1 VKFGSIRLLVT
12 CLGADCYSVHGM
24 SGRLSLALT
33 PSAPEPLT
41 IPSRAGILPGSMIRL
56 LAALLPTLLA
66 AMRSRRDLV
75 LENLALRQQ
84 LVTLAGRRHPDIRP
98 ADRVF
103 WLLLRRSWSRWAEAL
118 TIVRPDTVVRW
129 HRAGF
134 RTYWNWL
141 SRRGKRSGHPL
152 LTREV
157 RSLIRRMATE
167 NPWGAPRIH
176 GELLC
181 LGFEVSERSVSRYLR
196 SLPQTPRANPTWT
209 TFLRNHRD
217 GIAAM
222 DFFTL
227 PTAMFRVLH
236 VFLVIRHGRRDVL
249 RCAVTTSP
257 TAAWVA
263 QQLRETF
270 PFELAPRFLIFD
282 RDAIF
287 SAGLTATI
295 RSMLME
301 PTRTSY
307 LSPWQ
312 NGVAERFVGTVRQEL
327 LDHVIVLNERH
338 LRQLIE
344 SFVTYYNVDRT
355 HLAVG
360 KDSPSGR
367 LAEQKPGVTSNV
379 VSLSRVGGLHHRYAW
394 RQAA

>member
-1 VKFGSIRLLVT
+1 MTHMCQPGGTARAIRARAQRRIGL
-12 CLGADCYSVHGM
+12 
-24 SGRLSLALT
+24 LSLAT
-33 PSAPEPLT
+33 SPSRPELLT
-41 IPSRAGILPGSMIRL
+41 ISPRAWILPGSMLRL
-56 LAALLPTLLA
+56 LVALLPTLFS
-66 AMRSRRDLV
+66 AMRSRQHLV
-75 LENLALRQQ
+75 IENLALRQQ
-84 LVTLAGRRHPDIRP
+84 LATLAGRRHPDIRP

-103 WLLLRRSWSRWAEAL
+103 WVLLHRYWSRWAQAL
-118 TIVRPDTVVRW
+118 AIVEPDTVVRW

-141 SRRGKRSGHPL
+141 SRRGKRSGRPPL
-152 LTREV
+152 PREV
-157 RSLIRRMATE
+157 RAPIRRMATE

-181 LGFEVSERSVSRYLR
+181 LGFDVSERGVSRYLR
-196 SLPQTPRANPTWT
+196 SLPRTPRGNATWT

-222 DFFTL
+222 DFFTV
-227 PTAMFRVLH
+227 PTAMFRVFH
-236 VFLVIRHGRRDVL
+236 VFVVIRHGRRDVV
-249 RCAVTTSP
+249 RCSVTTSP
-257 TAAWVA
+257 TSAWVA

-270 PFELAPRFLIFD
+270 PFESAPRFLIFD

-307 LSPWQ
+307 RSPWQ

-344 SFVTYYNVDRT
+344 SFVTYCNADRT
-355 HLAVG
+355 HLGIG
-360 KDSPSGR
+360 KDSPWGR
-367 LAEQKPGVTSNV
+367 HVEQRPGRKANV
-379 VSLSRVGGLHHRYAW
+379 VSLPRVGGLHHRYAW

>member
-1 VKFGSIRLLVT
+1 
-12 CLGADCYSVHGM
+12 
-24 SGRLSLALT
+24 
-33 PSAPEPLT
+33 
-41 IPSRAGILPGSMIRL
+41 
-56 LAALLPTLLA
+56 
-66 AMRSRRDLV
+66 
-75 LENLALRQQ
+75 
-84 LVTLAGRRHPDIRP
+84 
-98 ADRVF
+98 
-103 WLLLRRSWSRWAEAL
+103 LLRRYWSHWAEAL
-118 TIVRPDTVVRW
+118 AIVRPDTVVRW

-134 RTYWNWL
+134 RVYWNWL
-141 SRRGKRSGHPL
+141 SRRGKRSGRPPL
-152 LTREV
+152 PLEV

-181 LGFEVSERSVSRYLR
+181 LGFDVSERSVSRYMR
-196 SLPQTPRANPTWT
+196 SLRRTPRANATWM

-222 DFFTL
+222 DFFTV

-236 VFLVIRHGRRDVL
+236 VFLVIRHGRRDVV

-282 RDAIF
+282 RDASF
-287 SAGLTATI
+287 STGLTATI

-307 LSPWQ
+307 RSPW
-312 NGVAERFVGTVRQEL
+312 RQEL

-344 SFVTYYNVDRT
+344 SFVAYYNADRT
-355 HLAVG
+355 HLGVG

-367 LAEQKPGVTSNV
+367 PVEQRPGVTSNV
-379 VSLSRVGGLHHRYAW
+379 VGLPRVGGLHHRYAW
-394 RQAA
+394 RRAA